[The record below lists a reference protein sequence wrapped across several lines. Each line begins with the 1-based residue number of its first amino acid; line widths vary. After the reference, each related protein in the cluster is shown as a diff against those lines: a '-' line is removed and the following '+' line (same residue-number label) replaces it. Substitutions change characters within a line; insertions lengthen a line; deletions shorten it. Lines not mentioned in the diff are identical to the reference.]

1 MIPGLEERIMGG
13 SEEEV
18 VFIADLVRTLT
29 VYSPA
34 SYLTESQI
42 KKGAASARADDTKS
56 LKGAI
61 LDWITPRGQP
71 LNPPL
76 SRNVKIDRG
85 FHHERTGALLC
96 PAGMDWSNNEL
107 VLCDVR
113 CGSVAYLLLGSRRN
127 CGTES
132 YLSLATTGLSF
143 FTTDIA
149 MTRMTRGMASC
160 EVPFL

>member
-71 LNPPL
+71 LNPPCL
-76 SRNVKIDRG
+76 VMSRLIGAFITSARELCYALPVWIG
-85 FHHERTGALLC
+85 RTMSSFYVMFGV
-96 PAGMDWSNNEL
+96 G
-107 VLCDVR
+107 
-113 CGSVAYLLLGSRRN
+113 LLL
-127 CGTES
+127 TF
-132 YLSLATTGLSF
+132 Y
-143 FTTDIA
+143 
-149 MTRMTRGMASC
+149 
-160 EVPFL
+160 